1 GVIVGCSPCCDPLR
15 VPRHR
20 LRDNGVMLPESVG
33 PAGAWRRPRRPVS
46 PSASNIGERGRRS
59 VEARLIDARS
69 DGCGAGLFGGTVRL
83 EAENERLASEA
94 NLLQSRIFASP
105 AMSRLAVLIR
115 RIAPRDITVLITG
128 ESGTG
133 KERVAEALV
142 RASSRCDR
150 SFDCRLARCRQGKSN
165 RRCGSAR

>member
-94 NLLQSRIFASP
+94 NLLQSMIFASP

-115 RIAPRDITVLITG
+115 RVAPRDITVVITG
-128 ESGTG
+128 GGGAG
-133 KERVAEALV
+133 KGGGAGAAVGG
-142 RASSRCDR
+142 SSRAGRPSVC
-150 SFDCRLARCRQGKSN
+150 FDVRGLPT
-165 RRCGSAR
+165 